1 MTVLAMTAAG
11 LAAVIV
17 IAFLSL
23 ILVDAYGF
31 FEPCVSS
38 EIAPCRDRD
47 EAFAGFSLARRLVD
61 GCEPRLTF
69 QPA

>member
-1 MTVLAMTAAG
+1 MTVLAMMAAG

-31 FEPCVSS
+31 LEPCVSS
-38 EIAPCRDRD
+38 EIATCRDRD
-47 EAFAGFSLARRLVD
+47 EAFAGFSLARSLVD